1 MPKTRH
7 YYKIKETSSIRSLA
21 VFHKKKQGGAL
32 TDLGCIKSC
41 GVLQQLFKH
50 QKLQVPRIPVHWQ
63 GSWQIN
69 YDNNYFIL
77 CCDITSMDQGEPG
90 LDYDDPNLNPLV
102 CDICNKSFD
111 SLDKLGE
118 HQKKEHDM

>member
-1 MPKTRH
+1 VV
-7 YYKIKETSSIRSLA
+7 ETWVII
-21 VFHKKKQGGAL
+21 FII
-32 TDLGCIKSC
+32 TT
-41 GVLQQLFKH
+41 LFNI
-50 QKLQVPRIPVHWQ
+50 VR
-63 GSWQIN
+63 
-69 YDNNYFIL
+69 
-77 CCDITSMDQGEPG
+77 DISNMDQGEPG

>member
-1 MPKTRH
+1 MTVMHCNNYASVKN
-7 YYKIKETSSIRSLA
+7 YNYQECLFFYKA
-21 VFHKKKQGGAL
+21 
-32 TDLGCIKSC
+32 
-41 GVLQQLFKH
+41 
-50 QKLQVPRIPVHWQ
+50 
-63 GSWQIN
+63 WQIN
-69 YDNNYFIL
+69 NSNNFIL
-77 CCDITSMDQGEPG
+77 YCDITRMDQGEPG

>member
-1 MPKTRH
+1 MV
-7 YYKIKETSSIRSLA
+7 ETWVII
-21 VFHKKKQGGAL
+21 FII
-32 TDLGCIKSC
+32 TT
-41 GVLQQLFKH
+41 LFNI
-50 QKLQVPRIPVHWQ
+50 VR
-63 GSWQIN
+63 
-69 YDNNYFIL
+69 
-77 CCDITSMDQGEPG
+77 DISNMDQGEPG